1 MHGGGAG
8 EQFTQNLWCK
18 GLTARMHTTY
28 IHFFCVKI
36 LCKGNLIRSGVTKH
50 ARDNKMLKRRL
61 ASTGGQ
67 KPLKYNNQ
75 MIGRRAVYEFELKFN
90 VTQDM
95 VPSCRILVYYVKT
108 DRETVGDSIVYD
120 VEDKLENQVTI

>member
-1 MHGGGAG
+1 
-8 EQFTQNLWCK
+8 
-18 GLTARMHTTY
+18 
-28 IHFFCVKI
+28 
-36 LCKGNLIRSGVTKH
+36 
-50 ARDNKMLKRRL
+50 MLKRHL
-61 ASTGGQ
+61 ASTGEQ
-67 KPLKYNNQ
+67 KPFKYNNQ

-120 VEDKLENQVTI
+120 VEDKLENQVQLKPGILSLACLVQINYIS